1 MIGPGTGVAPFIA
14 FMQEREMLRKHN
26 PDMKLADSYL
36 FFGCRKSTSDFIY
49 RDDIAKYEGDGTIN
63 EVYIAF
69 SRDNPNTKIYVQ
81 DLMQQKKE
89 LIVQIVM
96 EQKGHIYMCG
106 NTRMGFDVQNLLK
119 TFIGEEGLQALE
131 KEKRFIKELWGG

>member
-14 FMQEREMLRKHN
+14 FMQEREMLRERN
-26 PDMKLADSYL
+26 PDIKLADAYL

-49 RDDIAKYEGDGTIN
+49 RDDIAKYKGDGTVN
-63 EVYIAF
+63 EVFIAF

-89 LIVQIVM
+89 LIISIVQ
-96 EQKGHIYMCG
+96 EHKGHIYMCG
-106 NTRMGFDVQNLLK
+106 NTKMGLDV
-119 TFIGEEGLQALE
+119 
-131 KEKRFIKELWGG
+131 